1 MFFELI
7 SKSRIFV
14 AVVFLT
20 EVLLSSFYL
29 PQFYLIFFQ
38 LAVSTI
44 VNDSVALVLK
54 LVKQLCFEQRCPVSN
69 TSSLPLIE
77 SKLEET
83 LGEN

>member
-1 MFFELI
+1 MEDITLMTMPMFFELI
-7 SKSRIFV
+7 SKSSIFV

-29 PQFYLIFFQ
+29 PQFYLIFFH

-54 LVKQLCFEQRCPVSN
+54 LVRK
-69 TSSLPLIE
+69 
-77 SKLEET
+77 
-83 LGEN
+83 